1 MSRRKNDLWKSS
13 KEKSIEIGDLMKG
26 KLIVIEGTD
35 CSGKETQSKLL
46 LESLKQEG
54 EKAVRLFFP
63 RYDTPT
69 GKIIAGPVLGKPA
82 YGECWFEEG
91 IESDPHVISLYY
103 AADRLYN
110 IKEVKDYLEQGYI
123 VLLDRYISSNM
134 AHQGSKIKDK
144 EERFQMYDW
153 IDKLEYWFLKLPK
166 PDLTLFLHVPYSY
179 SIRLWKERQEAGD
192 IAEMNVEHLKASE
205 QAYVELSELYH
216 WTTIDCISKE
226 ENLKSIDE
234 IQKDVSETVK
244 IFLKKR

>member
-1 MSRRKNDLWKSS
+1 M
-13 KEKSIEIGDLMKG
+13 KEG

-54 EKAVRLFFP
+54 KKVVRLCFP

-69 GKIIAGPVLGKPA
+69 GRIIAGPVLGKPA

-123 VLLDRYISSNM
+123 VLLDRYISSNT

-166 PDLTLFLHVPYSY
+166 PDLTLFLHVPYSF
-179 SIRLWKERQEAGD
+179 SLKLREAREEKGD
-192 IAEMNVEHLKASE
+192 IAEVKSDHLKASE

-226 ENLKSIDE
+226 ETLKSIEE
-234 IQKDVSETVK
+234 IQKDVKETVEG
-244 IFLKKR
+244 FLKEY